1 MAAMSKK
8 YRVALTGDERRAV
21 LEALIFKKNQLLDEG
36 RYTDAVDELI
46 IKVMKAKVKKFR
58 VKEI

>member
-1 MAAMSKK
+1 MRRK
-8 YRVALTGDERRAV
+8 YHLALTGDERRAI
-21 LEALIFKKNQLLDEG
+21 LEALVFKKNHLLDEG

-46 IKVMKAKVKKFR
+46 IKVMKAKVKKYK